1 MGQALKGRAETNAW
15 DSCLPNRKW
24 LPLVRNAKWEMGA
37 SNAGFLKSCQGL
49 LHQFILFIDE
59 PCRKIPL
66 GLNGLA
72 GPALL
77 AALRQIYPGL

>member
-15 DSCLPNRKW
+15 DSCLPT
-24 LPLVRNAKWEMGA
+24 EMA
-37 SNAGFLKSCQGL
+37 SVGTECKVGDGGVNAGFLKSCQGL